1 MMKFQDLH
9 VKRFRTDRETA
20 AVKFRKMFR
29 HPGKLLRSIVHPG
42 DYGNPDQEHRN
53 TFHGFRQMFQN
64 GIQVTAGAVAENL
77 RSSRFQI
84 GNSQIRTAC
93 RAGKFRSR
101 CIAFKSGMNP
111 MPFQSFQAVEQFRR
125 LQSWLPSTE
134 SHTAKIMPARHQRQN
149 LPFQIFRSTFS
160 PDPFQRRVFEL

>member
-9 VKRFRTDRETA
+9 IKRFRADRETA
-20 AVKFRKMFR
+20 AVKLRKVFRY
-29 HPGKLLRSIVHPG
+29 PGELLRSVVHPG

-64 GIQVTAGAVAENL
+64 GIQVTAGAVAENF

-84 GNSQIRTAC
+84 GDSQICTAS

-101 CIAFKSGMNP
+101 CIAFKCGMNP
-111 MPFQSFQAVEQFRR
+111 VSFQSFHTVEQFRR
-125 LQSWLPSTE
+125 LQSGLPSSE
-134 SHTAKIMPARHQRQN
+134 RHAAEIMPARYQQQN
-149 LPFQIFRSTFS
+149 LPFQILRRTFPS
-160 PDPFQRRVFEL
+160 DPFQRRVCEL

>member
-20 AVKFRKMFR
+20 AVKFRKMFCY
-29 HPGKLLRSIVHPG
+29 PCKLLRIIVHPG

-84 GNSQIRTAC
+84 GNCQICTAR
-93 RAGKFRSR
+93 RAGKF
-101 CIAFKSGMNP
+101 
-111 MPFQSFQAVEQFRR
+111 
-125 LQSWLPSTE
+125 
-134 SHTAKIMPARHQRQN
+134 
-149 LPFQIFRSTFS
+149 
-160 PDPFQRRVFEL
+160 